1 MMTNGTFTHIFH
13 PNNEKMFENASI
25 DIIVFRYYKNNLIDK
40 KVLYN
45 DKLLYITNSN
55 GLITFGEKKI
65 IIVLC
70 FNTILIFML
79 VLLVVKKMFLKIRI

>member
-13 PNNEKMFENASI
+13 PHNEKMFDNASI
-25 DIIVFRYYKNNLIDK
+25 DVIVFRYCKNNLIDK

-55 GLITFGEKKI
+55 GLHRPKR
-65 IIVLC
+65 
-70 FNTILIFML
+70 
-79 VLLVVKKMFLKIRI
+79 KMIQSIHYFL